1 MVFMKKKHISIIII
15 FILLLI
21 IVGCIVLNY
30 YLSNYMFDETGFPHF
45 QSRKDN
51 LIELRTF
58 INTNIH
64 TEEEKNEFINNCL
77 EQNQITR
84 KEADFL
90 LGVTDKL

>member
-1 MVFMKKKHISIIII
+1 MKKKNIIII
-15 FILLLI
+15 IVIISLLV
-21 IVGCIVLNY
+21 IVGYFVLNY

-45 QSRKDN
+45 QTRKDN

-77 EQNQITR
+77 EQKQITR
-84 KEADFL
+84 EEADFL
-90 LGVTDKL
+90 LGVTDEL